1 MCTKVAVVTGG
12 NKGIGFGIVRGLCK
26 RFDGIVYLTSRN
38 EKLGRKA
45 VDDLKREGLHPKY
58 HQLDITV
65 PRSVEALRDHLR
77 VKYSGID
84 VLVNNAGITMSYAP
98 VSMSEKAEKTIFV
111 NYFSLLSTCNI
122 LFPLLRKGARVV
134 NLSSLWGHL
143 SRIPSKKLV
152 ERFQDPN
159 LTVLDLSELMAQYV
173 AAVKQGNYTS
183 EWGNSA
189 YVVSKVG
196 VTALTKIHQRLLN
209 DRHIKVNA
217 VNPGYVKTDMTSH
230 EGFMSIDEGAE
241 AALFLALDAPD
252 NIRGEYVWYNKKV
265 VDWSGEIPQ

>member
-45 VDDLKREGLHPKY
+45 VDDLRREGLHPKY

-77 VKYSGID
+77 EKYSGID

-98 VSMSEKAEKTIFV
+98 VSMSVKAEKTIFV

-122 LFPLLRKGARVV
+122 LFPLLRKGARVI

-196 VTALTKIHQRLLN
+196 VTALTKIHQRMLN
-209 DRHIKVNA
+209 DRREFDQHYLNNK
-217 VNPGYVKTDMTSH
+217 
-230 EGFMSIDEGAE
+230 
-241 AALFLALDAPD
+241 FLD
-252 NIRGEYVWYNKKV
+252 YKCNKKFFRY
-265 VDWSGEIPQ
+265 

>member
-1 MCTKVAVVTGG
+1 
-12 NKGIGFGIVRGLCK
+12 
-26 RFDGIVYLTSRN
+26 
-38 EKLGRKA
+38 
-45 VDDLKREGLHPKY
+45 
-58 HQLDITV
+58 
-65 PRSVEALRDHLR
+65 
-77 VKYSGID
+77 
-84 VLVNNAGITMSYAP
+84 MS
-98 VSMSEKAEKTIFV
+98 
-111 NYFSLLSTCNI
+111 I
-122 LFPLLRKGARVV
+122 LMRRRHFKEFLLRKGARVV

-196 VTALTKIHQRLLN
+196 VTALTKIHQRMLN

-217 VNPGYVKTDMTSH
+217 VNPGCVKTDMTSH